1 MKQRG
6 FTLIELMVTIAI
18 LGILAS
24 IAIPAYQD
32 YTVRARVTEG
42 LNLAAAAKLAVS
54 ETAMSNNQLPNNQAA
69 TGYESPAPT
78 ENVSSI
84 AIADKTGAI
93 TITYTPKAGDGTLV
107 LTPVLQTHGEMTWT
121 CKEGTLA
128 AKYRPANC
136 R

>member
-1 MKQRG
+1 MKQKG
-6 FTLIELMVTIAI
+6 FTLIEIMVTIAI

-54 ETAMSNNQLPNNQAA
+54 ETAMSNNQLPVNQAA
-69 TGYESPAPT
+69 TGYESPAAT

-84 AIADKTGAI
+84 VIEDKTGAI
-93 TITYTPKAGDGTLV
+93 MITYSPKAGDGTLE
-107 LTPVLQTHGEMTWT
+107 LTPSLQAHGEITWT
-121 CKEGTLA
+121 CKGGTLA
-128 AKYRPANC
+128 AKYRPSNC

>member
-1 MKQRG
+1 MKQKG

-42 LNLAAAAKLAVS
+42 FNLASAAKLAVS
-54 ETAMSNNQLPNNQAA
+54 ETAMTINKLPDNQAA
-69 TGYESPAPT
+69 TGYESPAAT
-78 ENVSSI
+78 SNVSSVVI
-84 AIADKTGAI
+84 DKAGVI
-93 TITYTPKAGDGTLV
+93 VLTYTPKAGDGTIV
-107 LTPVLQTHGEMTWT
+107 LTPTLQTQGELTWD
-121 CKEGTLA
+121 CKQGTLP